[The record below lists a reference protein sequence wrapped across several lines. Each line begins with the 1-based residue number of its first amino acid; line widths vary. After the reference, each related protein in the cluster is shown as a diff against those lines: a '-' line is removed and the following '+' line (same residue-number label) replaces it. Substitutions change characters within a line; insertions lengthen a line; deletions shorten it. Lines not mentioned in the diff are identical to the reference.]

1 MRKALTILLI
11 ILVLPS
17 LLGGVSNLVVLA
29 AGGGGGGSNSLG
41 QFISTLQTAIPAALI
56 LLAILANRYDQR
68 YALVLFAAA
77 LASAIF
83 LAAATGGGGVGGAV
97 NVTLVQLQV
106 KVTGPTSVYVG
117 DTETY
122 SVSWTPPIKGTII
135 WTIIYNGT
143 IVYNATGGTNLAY
156 TFNEPGNYI
165 IMASV
170 VNQQNFAGGSGAVFV
185 TVTNPPSP
193 LGWLVGTITNA
204 IKSFINSAINSIEGF
219 ITSVLQFAGAPL
231 EWMTYSPTP
240 YFSTS
245 TPNASPFIETMYNE
259 MKDFSIGLAMLFI
272 AFSIAYNAIRGA
284 YADIVDLAGDVIYK
298 LSVWGLFF
306 AGGLTIYTYAANF
319 INSIIY
325 YVAGPFLGLATTEFT
340 LGSVTIVSL
349 FGADNLI
356 PFGLGDP
363 LSMFLALSTFL
374 LALSLAIAMIK
385 YAVMMAI
392 VVTIPLWATLWIFEW
407 TRKIAVAVVDF
418 LIGLMVAGLVAAMTF
433 AILATTPLG
442 ALTFILDPIAMD
454 GEFLF
459 TAAFFVFGLK
469 PGEHVFGSFRSR
481 QQSQQQQQ
489 QVVVVEQREVE
500 TSSPPPGRY
509 M

>member
-17 LLGGVSNLVVLA
+17 LLSGTENIIVLA

-97 NVTLVQLQV
+97 NITLVQLQV
-106 KVTGPTSVYVG
+106 KVTGPTTVYVG
-117 DTETY
+117 NSGTY
-122 SVSWTPPIKGTII
+122 TVSWTPPMKATVI
-135 WTIIYNGT
+135 WTVIYNGT
-143 IVYNATGGTNLAY
+143 VVYNATGGTNFAY

-170 VNQQNFAGGSGAVFV
+170 VNQQNLAGGSGAVFV

-193 LGWLVGTITNA
+193 LGWLVGAITNT
-204 IKSFINSAINSIEGF
+204 IEGF
-219 ITSVLQFAGAPL
+219 ISKAINTIEGFVTTALQFAGAPL

-240 YFSTS
+240 NFSTS
-245 TPNASPFIETMYNE
+245 TPNASPFITTMYNE

-272 AFSIAYNAIRGA
+272 ALSIAYNAVRGA
-284 YADIVDLAGDVIYK
+284 YADIVDLAGDVMYK
-298 LSVWGLFF
+298 LSVWALFF

-319 INSIIY
+319 INAIIY
-325 YVAGPFLGLATTEFT
+325 SVAGQFLGLATTEFT

-349 FGADNLI
+349 FGLDNII

-418 LIGLMVAGLVAAMTF
+418 LIGLMIAGLIAAMTF
-433 AILATTPLG
+433 AILASTPLG

-454 GEFLF
+454 AQFLF
-459 TAAFFVFGLK
+459 TVAYFVFGLK
-469 PGEHVFGSFRSR
+469 PGEHILNSFRS
-481 QQSQQQQQ
+481 SNKQQQQP
-489 QVVVVEQREVE
+489 VVVVEKREVE